1 MLNTIGKIWKNKVF
15 MVIAILI
22 LITFPNTLYKQSDKD
37 TTIVATSIGIEKK
50 DDKYS
55 VSILAV
61 IPKGESD
68 VNSNL
73 EIFEAEGNT
82 ISEALDSITL
92 DLGRKIGLAHCD
104 CIVFTEEIM
113 QGNLTQIL
121 DYFTR
126 TANLSTNPTLIATP
140 TSAKELLN
148 SVKSS
153 NNLLDLSLKNIIS
166 SQEDRTLLKN
176 ITLDRFYRAYFSPN
190 STFTI
195 PILTTD
201 KSSGSSNSNSAGGSG
216 GSSGG
221 ESNLPE
227 ENSGGGS
234 SGGGGGKPQAK
245 IKNDNQIAVLRDG
258 RLIGHLSEDE
268 QFIYNLLTNPSSYQ
282 KFVLKNINDENF
294 KNSTVVFQEADK
306 IIIPKYKFVDGKPV
320 AEFNIWLS
328 VMIDEVHSTENNSY
342 SSISGTQNFLTDTI
356 KDEFKKLISE
366 KLETTNTL
374 MRENRYDIMNLYSK
388 FNAYKYRKFY
398 DYQQTLENQTEYM
411 TNMSIKI
418 NIKLNYVI

>member
-15 MVIAILI
+15 MVLAILM

-73 EIFEAEGNT
+73 EIFEGDGNT
-82 ISEALDSITL
+82 VAEALDNITL
-92 DLGRKIGLAHCD
+92 DIGRKIGLAHCD
-104 CIVFTEEIM
+104 CIIFTEEIM
-113 QGNLTQIL
+113 QNNLTQIL

-140 TSAKELLN
+140 SSAKELLN

-201 KSSGSSNSNSAGGSG
+201 KSSGSSSSSSSGSSGGNLPEESSG
-216 GSSGG
+216 GSS
-221 ESNLPE
+221 
-227 ENSGGGS
+227 SGGGQEQ
-234 SGGGGGKPQAK
+234 QAK
-245 IKNDNQIAVLRDG
+245 IKNNNQIAVLRDG
-258 RLIGHLSEDE
+258 TTIGHLNEDE
-268 QFIYNLLTNPSSYQ
+268 QFIYNLLTNPSEHQ
-282 KFVLKNINDENF
+282 KFTLENINDENF

-306 IIIPKYKFVDGKPV
+306 IIVPKYKFVDGKPV

-328 VMIDEVHSTENNSY
+328 VMIDEARSTENNSY

-356 KDEFKKLISE
+356 KEEFNNLVQE
-366 KLETTNTL
+366 KLKTTNSL
-374 MRENRYDIMNLYSK
+374 MQEKRYDIMNLYSK

-398 DYQQTLENQTEYM
+398 NYLQTLENQTEYM
-411 TNMSIKI
+411 TGMSIEI
-418 NIKLNYVI
+418 NLKLNYVI

>member
-1 MLNTIGKIWKNKVF
+1 MLNTLGKIWKNKVF

-50 DDKYS
+50 DGLYS

-73 EIFEAEGNT
+73 EIFEADGNT
-82 ISEALDSITL
+82 VSEALDSITL
-92 DLGRKIGLAHCD
+92 DIGRKIGLAHCD

-113 QGNLTQIL
+113 QDNLTQIL

-140 TSAKELLN
+140 NSAKELLN

-201 KSSGSSNSNSAGGSG
+201 NSTSSSSGSSNG
-216 GSSGG
+216 
-221 ESNLPE
+221 SNLPE
-227 ENSGGGS
+227 ESNESGS
-234 SGGGGGKPQAK
+234 SGNSSQQSK
-245 IKNDNQIAVLRDG
+245 IKNDNQIAILRDG
-258 RLIGHLSEDE
+258 TLIGHLTQEE

-282 KFVLKNINDENF
+282 KFVLENINDENF

-306 IIIPKYKFVDGKPV
+306 IIIPKYKFVNGKPV

-328 VMIDEVHSTENNSY
+328 VMIDEARSTDNNSY

-356 KDEFKKLISE
+356 KSEFNRLIE
-366 KLETTNTL
+366 DNLEITNTL
-374 MRENRYDIMNLYSK
+374 MQNNRYDIMNLYSK

-398 DYQQTLENQTEYM
+398 DYLQSLENQTEYM
-411 TNMSIKI
+411 TGMSIEV

>member
-15 MVIAILI
+15 MVLAILI

-73 EIFEAEGNT
+73 EIFEGDGNT
-82 ISEALDSITL
+82 VAEALDNITL
-92 DLGRKIGLAHCD
+92 DIGRKIGLAHCD

-113 QGNLTQIL
+113 QNNLTQIL

-140 TSAKELLN
+140 SSAKELLN

-201 KSSGSSNSNSAGGSG
+201 KSSGSSSNSSSGSSGGNLPEESSG
-216 GSSGG
+216 GSS
-221 ESNLPE
+221 S
-227 ENSGGGS
+227 GS
-234 SGGGGGKPQAK
+234 SQEQQAK
-245 IKNDNQIAVLRDG
+245 IKNNNQIAVLRDG
-258 RLIGHLSEDE
+258 TTIGHLNEDE
-268 QFIYNLLTNPSSYQ
+268 QFIYNLLTNPSEHQ
-282 KFVLKNINDENF
+282 KFTLENINDENF

-306 IIIPKYKFVDGKPV
+306 IIVPKYKFVDGKPV

-328 VMIDEVHSTENNSY
+328 VMIDEARSTENNSY

-356 KDEFKKLISE
+356 KEEFNNLVQE
-366 KLETTNTL
+366 KLKTTNSL
-374 MRENRYDIMNLYSK
+374 MQEKRYDIMNLYSK

-398 DYQQTLENQTEYM
+398 NYLQTLENQTEYM
-411 TNMSIKI
+411 TGMSIEI
-418 NIKLNYVI
+418 NLKLNYVI

>member
-15 MVIAILI
+15 MVLAILI

-73 EIFEAEGNT
+73 EIFEGDGNT
-82 ISEALDSITL
+82 VAEALDNITL
-92 DLGRKIGLAHCD
+92 DIGRKIGLAHCD
-104 CIVFTEEIM
+104 CIIFTEEIM
-113 QGNLTQIL
+113 QNNLTQIL

-140 TSAKELLN
+140 SSAKELLN

-201 KSSGSSNSNSAGGSG
+201 KSSGSSSSSSSGSSGGNLPEESSG
-216 GSSGG
+216 GSSS
-221 ESNLPE
+221 ESSQE
-227 ENSGGGS
+227 Q
-234 SGGGGGKPQAK
+234 QAK
-245 IKNDNQIAVLRDG
+245 IKNNNQIAVLRDG
-258 RLIGHLSEDE
+258 TTIGHLNEDE
-268 QFIYNLLTNPSSYQ
+268 QFIYNLLTNPSEHQ
-282 KFVLKNINDENF
+282 KFTLENINDENF

-306 IIIPKYKFVDGKPV
+306 IIVPKYKFVDGKPV

-328 VMIDEVHSTENNSY
+328 VMIDEARSTENNSY

-356 KDEFKKLISE
+356 KEEFNNLVQE
-366 KLETTNTL
+366 KLKTTNSL
-374 MRENRYDIMNLYSK
+374 MQEKRYDIMNLYSK

-398 DYQQTLENQTEYM
+398 NYLQTLENQAEYM
-411 TNMSIKI
+411 TGMSIEI
-418 NIKLNYVI
+418 NLKLNYVI

>member
-1 MLNTIGKIWKNKVF
+1 MLNIIGKIFKNKVF

-22 LITFPNTLYKQSDKD
+22 IITFPNTLYKQSDKD

-55 VSILAV
+55 VVILAV

-73 EIFEAEGNT
+73 EIFEAEGDT
-82 ISEALDSITL
+82 ISSALDSITL
-92 DLGRKIGLAHCD
+92 DIGRKIGLAHCD

-113 QGNLTQIL
+113 KENLTQIL

-140 TSAKELLN
+140 NSAKELLEA
-148 SVKSS
+148 VKSS

-201 KSSGSSNSNSAGGSG
+201 KGDEQTSQSGESGGNLPDEKGGSG
-216 GSSGG
+216 GSS
-221 ESNLPE
+221 N
-227 ENSGGGS
+227 GS
-234 SGGGGGKPQAK
+234 SSEKQQEQAK
-245 IKNDNQIAVLRDG
+245 IKNDNEIAIIRDG
-258 RLIGHLSEDE
+258 TMIGKLSQDE
-268 QFIYNLLTNPSSYQ
+268 QFIYNLLTKPSSYQ
-282 KFVLKNINDENF
+282 KFTLENIDDENF

-306 IIIPKYKFVDGKPV
+306 FIIPKYKFIDGKPIV
-320 AEFNIWLS
+320 EYNIWLS
-328 VMIDEVHSTENNSY
+328 VMIDEVKSTDNNSY

-356 KDEFKKLISE
+356 KNEFNKLIE
-366 KLETTNTL
+366 DKLIKTISL
-374 MRENRYDIMNLYSK
+374 MQENNYDILNLYSK
-388 FNAYKYRKFY
+388 FSAYRYQKFYKYL
-398 DYQQTLENQTEYM
+398 QTLENQTDYM
-411 TNMSIKI
+411 QDISIDI
-418 NIKLNYVI
+418 SVKLNYVI

>member
-15 MVIAILI
+15 MVLAILI

-73 EIFEAEGNT
+73 EIFEGDGNT
-82 ISEALDSITL
+82 VAEALDNITL
-92 DLGRKIGLAHCD
+92 DIGRKIGLAHCD
-104 CIVFTEEIM
+104 CIIFTEEIM
-113 QGNLTQIL
+113 QNNLTQIL

-140 TSAKELLN
+140 SSAKELLN

-201 KSSGSSNSNSAGGSG
+201 KPSGSSSSSSSGSSGGNLPEESSG
-216 GSSGG
+216 GSS
-221 ESNLPE
+221 S
-227 ENSGGGS
+227 GS
-234 SGGGGGKPQAK
+234 SQDQQAK
-245 IKNDNQIAVLRDG
+245 IKNNNQIAVLRDG
-258 RLIGHLSEDE
+258 STIGHLNEDE
-268 QFIYNLLTNPSSYQ
+268 QFIYNLLTNPSEHQ
-282 KFVLKNINDENF
+282 KFTLENINDENF

-306 IIIPKYKFVDGKPV
+306 IIFPKYKFVDGKPV

-328 VMIDEVHSTENNSY
+328 VMIDEASSTENNSY

-356 KDEFKKLISE
+356 KEEFNNLVQE
-366 KLETTNTL
+366 KLKTTNSL
-374 MRENRYDIMNLYSK
+374 MQENRYDIMNLYSK

-398 DYQQTLENQTEYM
+398 NYLQSLENQTEYM
-411 TNMSIKI
+411 SNMSIEI
-418 NIKLNYVI
+418 NLKLNYVI

>member
-15 MVIAILI
+15 MVLAILI

-73 EIFEAEGNT
+73 EIFEGDGNT
-82 ISEALDSITL
+82 VAEALDNITL
-92 DLGRKIGLAHCD
+92 DIGRKIGLAHCD
-104 CIVFTEEIM
+104 CIIFTEEIM
-113 QGNLTQIL
+113 QNNLTQIL

-140 TSAKELLN
+140 SSAKELLN

-201 KSSGSSNSNSAGGSG
+201 KSSGSSSNSSSGSSGGNLPEESSG
-216 GSSGG
+216 GSS
-221 ESNLPE
+221 S
-227 ENSGGGS
+227 GS
-234 SGGGGGKPQAK
+234 SQEQQAK
-245 IKNDNQIAVLRDG
+245 IKNNNQIAVLRDG
-258 RLIGHLSEDE
+258 TTIGHLNEDE
-268 QFIYNLLTNPSSYQ
+268 QFIYNLLTNPSEHQ
-282 KFVLKNINDENF
+282 KFTLENINDENF

-306 IIIPKYKFVDGKPV
+306 IIVPKYKFVDGKPV

-328 VMIDEVHSTENNSY
+328 VMIDEARSTENNSY

-356 KDEFKKLISE
+356 KEEFNNLVQE
-366 KLETTNTL
+366 KLKTTNSL
-374 MRENRYDIMNLYSK
+374 MQEKRYDIMNLYSK

-398 DYQQTLENQTEYM
+398 NYLQTLENQTEYM
-411 TNMSIKI
+411 TGMSIEI
-418 NIKLNYVI
+418 NLKLNYVI

>member
-1 MLNTIGKIWKNKVF
+1 MLNIIGKIFKNKVF

-22 LITFPNTLYKQSDKD
+22 AITFPNTLYKQSDKD
-37 TTIVATSIGIEKK
+37 TTIVATSIGVEKK

-55 VSILAV
+55 VAILAV

-82 ISEALDSITL
+82 ISSALDSITL
-92 DLGRKIGLAHCD
+92 DIGRKIGLAHCD

-113 QGNLTQIL
+113 KENITQIL

-140 TSAKELLN
+140 NSAKELLEA
-148 SVKSS
+148 VKSS

-195 PILTTD
+195 PILTTNNGGGT
-201 KSSGSSNSNSAGGSG
+201 SSQGGESGGNLPDEKGGSG

-221 ESNLPE
+221 
-227 ENSGGGS
+227 NSS
-234 SGGGGGKPQAK
+234 SGQQNQAK
-245 IKNDNQIAVLRDG
+245 IKNDNEIAIIRDG
-258 RLIGHLSEDE
+258 TMIGKLSQDE
-268 QFIYNLLTNPSSYQ
+268 QFIYNLLTKPSSYQ
-282 KFVLKNINDENF
+282 KFTLENINDENF

-306 IIIPKYKFVDGKPV
+306 FIIPKYKFIDGKPIV
-320 AEFNIWLS
+320 EYNIWLS
-328 VMIDEVHSTENNSY
+328 VMIDEVKSIDNNSY

-356 KDEFKKLISE
+356 KNEFNKLIEE
-366 KLETTNTL
+366 KLTKTISL
-374 MRENRYDIMNLYSK
+374 MQENNYDILNLYSK
-388 FNAYKYRKFY
+388 FSAYKYQKFY
-398 DYQQTLENQTEYM
+398 DYLQTLDNQTDYM
-411 TNMSIKI
+411 QDMSIKI
-418 NIKLNYVI
+418 SVKLNYVI

>member
-1 MLNTIGKIWKNKVF
+1 MLNLIGKAYKNKVF
-15 MVIAILI
+15 WVIAFLI
-22 LITFPNTLYKQSDKD
+22 IITFPNTLYKQSDKD

-50 DDKYS
+50 EDKYS

-82 ISEALDSITL
+82 VSEALDSITL
-92 DLGRKIGLAHCD
+92 DIGRKIGLAHCD

-113 QGNLTQIL
+113 HDNLTQIL

-140 TSAKELLN
+140 SSAKELLEA
-148 SVKSS
+148 VKSS

-195 PILTTD
+195 PLLTTD
-201 KSSGSSNSNSAGGSG
+201 KPPSSQSGNSGSNMPEESNGGASSGSSSSGGSG
-216 GSSGG
+216 GSGA
-221 ESNLPE
+221 
-227 ENSGGGS
+227 
-234 SGGGGGKPQAK
+234 QAK
-245 IKNDNQIAVLRDG
+245 IKNDNKIAILRDG
-258 RLIGHLSEDE
+258 ALIGHLSKDE
-268 QFIYNLLTNPSSYQ
+268 QFIYNLLTKPSSHQ
-282 KFVLKNINDENF
+282 KFTLENINDENF

-306 IIIPKYKFVDGKPV
+306 FIIPKYKFIDGKPV
-320 AEFNIWLS
+320 VQYNIWLS
-328 VMIDEVHSTENNSY
+328 IMIDEVLSTDNNSY

-356 KDEFKKLISE
+356 TNEFNKMVNE
-366 KLETTNTL
+366 KLEITNAL
-374 MRENRYDIMNLYSK
+374 MQENKYDILNLYSK

-398 DYQQTLENQTEYM
+398 DYLQTLENETDYM
-411 TNMSIKI
+411 QNMSIEI
-418 NIKLNYVI
+418 NVKLNYVI

>member
-1 MLNTIGKIWKNKVF
+1 MLNIIGKVFKNKVF

-50 DDKYS
+50 DEQYS

-61 IPKGESD
+61 IPQGESD

-73 EIFEAEGNT
+73 EIFEADGKT
-82 ISEALDSITL
+82 VSEALDNITL
-92 DLGRKIGLAHCD
+92 DIGRKIGLAHCD

-113 QGNLTQIL
+113 QDNLTQIL

-201 KSSGSSNSNSAGGSG
+201 KSSNSSGSSGSGSGGNLSEESSG
-216 GSSGG
+216 GSS
-221 ESNLPE
+221 
-227 ENSGGGS
+227 S
-234 SGGGGGKPQAK
+234 SGSGNSDAK
-245 IKNDNQIAVLRDG
+245 IKNNGQVAILRDG
-258 RLIGHLSEDE
+258 SLIGHLNKDE
-268 QFIYNLLTNPSSYQ
+268 EFIYNLLTNPSSYQ
-282 KFVLKNINDENF
+282 KFVLENINDENF
-294 KNSTVVFQEADK
+294 KDSTVVFQEADK
-306 IIIPKYKFVDGKPV
+306 FIIPKYKFVDGKPV

-328 VMIDEVHSTENNSY
+328 VMIDEAHSTSNNSY

-356 KDEFKKLISE
+356 KEEFNNLVQE
-366 KLETTNTL
+366 KLKTTNSL
-374 MRENRYDIMNLYSK
+374 MQENRYDIMNLYSK

-398 DYQQTLENQTEYM
+398 NYLQSLENQTEYM
-411 TNMSIKI
+411 SNMSIEI
-418 NIKLNYVI
+418 NLKLNYVI

>member
-1 MLNTIGKIWKNKVF
+1 MLNTLGKIWKNKVF

-50 DDKYS
+50 DGLYS

-73 EIFEAEGNT
+73 EIFEADGNT
-82 ISEALDSITL
+82 VSEALDSITL
-92 DLGRKIGLAHCD
+92 DIGRKIGLAHCD

-113 QGNLTQIL
+113 QDNLTQIL

-140 TSAKELLN
+140 NSAKELLN

-201 KSSGSSNSNSAGGSG
+201 KSKSSSGQNSNG
-216 GSSGG
+216 
-221 ESNLPE
+221 SNLPE
-227 ENSGGGS
+227 ESNESGS
-234 SGGGGGKPQAK
+234 SSNSSQQSK
-245 IKNDNQIAVLRDG
+245 IKNDNQIAILRDG
-258 RLIGHLSEDE
+258 TLIGHLTQEE

-282 KFVLKNINDENF
+282 KFVLENINDENF

-306 IIIPKYKFVDGKPV
+306 IIIPKYKFVNGKPV

-328 VMIDEVHSTENNSY
+328 VMIDEARSTDNNSY

-356 KDEFKKLISE
+356 KSEFNRLIE
-366 KLETTNTL
+366 DNLEITNTL
-374 MRENRYDIMNLYSK
+374 MQNNRYDIMNLYSK

-398 DYQQTLENQTEYM
+398 DYLQSLENQTEYM
-411 TNMSIKI
+411 TGMSIEV

>member
-1 MLNTIGKIWKNKVF
+1 MLGLLGKIFKNKAF
-15 MVIAILI
+15 LIIAILI
-22 LITFPNTLYKQSDKD
+22 VITFPNTLYKQSDKD
-37 TTIVATSIGIEKK
+37 TTIVATSIGVEKK
-50 DDKYS
+50 DNQYS

-73 EIFEAEGNT
+73 EIFTADGDT
-82 ISEALDSITL
+82 VSSALDSISL
-92 DLGRKIGLAHCD
+92 DIGRKIGLAHCD

-113 QGNLTQIL
+113 EDNLTQIL

-140 TSAKELLN
+140 NSAKELLEA
-148 SVKSS
+148 VKSS

-195 PILTTD
+195 PILTVD
-201 KSSGSSNSNSAGGSG
+201 KGDNSSTSDSGGSNLPESSSG

-221 ESNLPE
+221 QQST
-227 ENSGGGS
+227 
-234 SGGGGGKPQAK
+234 K
-245 IKNDNQIAVLRDG
+245 IKNDNEIAILRDG
-258 RLIGHLSEDE
+258 TIIGKLSQDE
-268 QFIYNLLTNPSSYQ
+268 QFIYNLLTKPSSHQ
-282 KFVLKNINDENF
+282 KFTLENINDENF

-306 IIIPKYKFVDGKPV
+306 FIIPKYKFVDGKPV
-320 AEFNIWLS
+320 AEYNIWLS
-328 VMIDEVHSTENNSY
+328 VMIDEAKSTDNNSY

-356 KDEFKKLISE
+356 KTEFNNLISQ
-366 KLETTNTL
+366 KLEITNSL
-374 MRENRYDIMNLYSK
+374 MQENKYDILNLFSK
-388 FNAYKYRKFY
+388 FNAYRYHKFY
-398 DYQQTLENQTEYM
+398 DYLQTIDNQTEYM
-411 TNMSIKI
+411 QDMKI
-418 NIKLNYVI
+418 EISVKLNYVI

>member
-1 MLNTIGKIWKNKVF
+1 MLGLLGKIFKNKAF
-15 MVIAILI
+15 LIIAILI
-22 LITFPNTLYKQSDKD
+22 VITFPNTLYKQSDKD
-37 TTIVATSIGIEKK
+37 TTIVATSIGVEKK
-50 DDKYS
+50 DNQYS

-73 EIFEAEGNT
+73 EIFAAEGDT
-82 ISEALDSITL
+82 ISSALDSISL
-92 DLGRKIGLAHCD
+92 NIGRKIGLAHCD

-113 QGNLTQIL
+113 EDNLTQIL

-140 TSAKELLN
+140 KSAKELLEA
-148 SVKSS
+148 VKSS

-195 PILTTD
+195 PILTVD
-201 KSSGSSNSNSAGGSG
+201 KGDNSSTSDSGGSNLPESSSG

-221 ESNLPE
+221 QQST
-227 ENSGGGS
+227 
-234 SGGGGGKPQAK
+234 K
-245 IKNDNQIAVLRDG
+245 IKNDNEIAILRDG
-258 RLIGHLSEDE
+258 TIIGKLSQDE
-268 QFIYNLLTNPSSYQ
+268 QFIYNLLTKPSSHQ
-282 KFVLKNINDENF
+282 KFTLENINDENF

-306 IIIPKYKFVDGKPV
+306 FIIPKYKFVDGKPV
-320 AEFNIWLS
+320 AEYNIWLS
-328 VMIDEVHSTENNSY
+328 VMIDEAMSTDNNSY

-356 KDEFKKLISE
+356 KTEFNNLISQ
-366 KLETTNTL
+366 KLEITNSL
-374 MRENRYDIMNLYSK
+374 MQENKYDILNLFSK
-388 FNAYKYRKFY
+388 FNAYRYHKFY
-398 DYQQTLENQTEYM
+398 DYLQTIDNQTEYM
-411 TNMSIKI
+411 QDMKI
-418 NIKLNYVI
+418 EISVKLNYVI

>member
-15 MVIAILI
+15 MVLAILM

-73 EIFEAEGNT
+73 EIFEGDGNT
-82 ISEALDSITL
+82 VAEALDNITL
-92 DLGRKIGLAHCD
+92 DIGRKIGLAHCD
-104 CIVFTEEIM
+104 CIIFTEEIM
-113 QGNLTQIL
+113 QNNLTQIL

-140 TSAKELLN
+140 SSAKELLN

-201 KSSGSSNSNSAGGSG
+201 KSSGSSSNSSSGSSGGNLPEESSG
-216 GSSGG
+216 GSS
-221 ESNLPE
+221 S
-227 ENSGGGS
+227 GS
-234 SGGGGGKPQAK
+234 SQEQQAK
-245 IKNDNQIAVLRDG
+245 IKNNNQIAVLRDG
-258 RLIGHLSEDE
+258 TTIGHLNEDE
-268 QFIYNLLTNPSSYQ
+268 QFIYNLLTNPSEHQ
-282 KFVLKNINDENF
+282 KFTLENINDENF
-294 KNSTVVFQEADK
+294 KNSTIVFQEADK
-306 IIIPKYKFVDGKPV
+306 FIVPKYKFVDGKPV

-328 VMIDEVHSTENNSY
+328 VMIDEARSTENNSY

-356 KDEFKKLISE
+356 KEEFNNLVQE
-366 KLETTNTL
+366 KLKTTNSL
-374 MRENRYDIMNLYSK
+374 MQEKRYDIMNLYSK

-398 DYQQTLENQTEYM
+398 NYLQTLENQTEYM
-411 TNMSIKI
+411 TGMSIEI
-418 NIKLNYVI
+418 NLKLNYVI

>member
-1 MLNTIGKIWKNKVF
+1 MLNIIGKIFKNKVF
-15 MVIAILI
+15 LVITILI
-22 LITFPNTLYKQSDKD
+22 IITFPNTLYKQSDKD
-37 TTIVATSIGIEKK
+37 TTIVATSIGIDKK
-50 DDKYS
+50 DTQYT

-73 EIFEAEGNT
+73 EIFESDGNT
-82 ISEALDSITL
+82 ISDALDSITL
-92 DLGRKIGLAHCD
+92 NIGRKIGLAHCD

-113 QGNLTQIL
+113 IDNLTQIL

-126 TANLSTNPTLIATP
+126 IANLSTNPTLIATP
-140 TSAKELLN
+140 DSAKELLEA
-148 SVKSS
+148 VKSS

-195 PILTTD
+195 PILSAQKPD
-201 KSSGSSNSNSAGGSG
+201 ESSSSNSSSSSGNTSESSSSESG
-216 GSSGG
+216 GSQQS
-221 ESNLPE
+221 
-227 ENSGGGS
+227 
-234 SGGGGGKPQAK
+234 PQQTQ
-245 IKNDNQIAVLRDG
+245 IKNDNQIAILRDG
-258 RLIGHLSEDE
+258 SLIGYLSEDE
-268 QFIYNLLTNPSSYQ
+268 QFIYNLLSQPSSYQ
-282 KFVLKNINDENF
+282 KFTLENINDENF

-306 IIIPKYKFVDGKPV
+306 IIIPKYKFVNGKPV
-320 AEFNIWLS
+320 AEYNIWLS
-328 VMIDEVHSTENNSY
+328 VMIDEVKSTDNNSY

-356 KDEFKKLISE
+356 KTEFNKLIQD
-366 KLETTNTL
+366 KLNTTIEL
-374 MRENRYDIMNLYSK
+374 MQKNNYDILNLFSK

-398 DYQQTLENQTEYM
+398 DYLQTLENQTDYM
-411 TNMSIKI
+411 QNISIEI